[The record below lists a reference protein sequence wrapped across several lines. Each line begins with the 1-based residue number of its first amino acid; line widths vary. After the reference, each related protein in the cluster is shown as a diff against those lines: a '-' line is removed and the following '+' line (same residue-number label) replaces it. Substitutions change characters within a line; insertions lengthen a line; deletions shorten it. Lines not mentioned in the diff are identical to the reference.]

1 MQKLV
6 RDKYEISASFVRDK
20 CEINVVLS
28 FQITTIFE
36 PFFYLFIRKI
46 CKKWHTL
53 LCMSFFFRIFAPA
66 NEKQVYETG
75 S

>member
-20 CEINVVLS
+20 CEIIRVYN

-66 NEKQVYETG
+66 NEKILTH
-75 S
+75 